1 MNIDEFLDSNKT
13 IEKVGKT
20 DILKIK
26 YNENIDFIY
35 KPSYGNLEY
44 GNELHFLGIF
54 ERINKKLYGSS
65 FDFQSK
71 YNKEIY
77 SNYFAGEISRI
88 GTKLVDGANLYLKT
102 YIEENKVQLM
112 NNSKEIFD
120 KYISDENNNMKIK
133 KDAIND
139 YIYKEDN
146 IEMNFSVEEYSYEEH
161 IKDLIMQY
169 IQSPV
174 ETSKK
179 IFDKYINNPEKA
191 ENIYINNNY
200 ERITVQEN
208 IGLMLQINQYRNM
221 LLQELINNPNNEYK
235 KKRDIISSIK
245 DLDAQMVT
253 ITLKH
258 DKEIVTF
265 KYPKRLLQQIEFYGW
280 YIPDLKIR
288 DKVEKLYDNIYSGEK
303 DELFMKEIAKIE
315 YSRKVIYEDKEL
327 LNLDN
332 SVTENIEGT
341 HDIVDDMFG

>member
-1 MNIDEFLDSNKT
+1 M
-13 IEKVGKT
+13 
-20 DILKIK
+20 
-26 YNENIDFIY
+26 
-35 KPSYGNLEY
+35 
-44 GNELHFLGIF
+44 GIF

-146 IEMNFSVEEYSYEEH
+146 IEMNFSVEEYSYEED

-179 IFDKYINNPEKA
+179 IFEKYINKPE
-191 ENIYINNNY
+191 
-200 ERITVQEN
+200 
-208 IGLMLQINQYRNM
+208 L
-221 LLQELINNPNNEYK
+221 
-235 KKRDIISSIK
+235 
-245 DLDAQMVT
+245 
-253 ITLKH
+253 
-258 DKEIVTF
+258 
-265 KYPKRLLQQIEFYGW
+265 
-280 YIPDLKIR
+280 
-288 DKVEKLYDNIYSGEK
+288 
-303 DELFMKEIAKIE
+303 
-315 YSRKVIYEDKEL
+315 
-327 LNLDN
+327 
-332 SVTENIEGT
+332 
-341 HDIVDDMFG
+341 